1 MLYPCWELMSSWWP
15 LTRSHRNLPSSL
27 STAHITSYLASFPLP
42 LTHSYLTVRIAQVI
56 LTLAAVPKEA
66 GVRSYRF
73 FSLLFLFRSHG
84 NATTGAQG
92 SWVAER
98 NRTYSALGCQGSS
111 SPSPNLYPNF
121 IHSCAIFT
129 SLYTTL
135 SSSGCSATRSRRVV
149 ATWRAHTSSSTSC
162 YSCSSSVV
170 ILEPYFWL
178 LYVFFFPLANAC
190 TFWFSLY
197 SYGA

>member
-27 STAHITSYLASFPLP
+27 STAHITSYLASSPLP

-129 SLYTTL
+129 SLYHQWPRAPHFPAAVAPRRDHAEWRPHDML
-135 SSSGCSATRSRRVV
+135 IHAVIYLLLLIARPRFSS
-149 ATWRAHTSSSTSC
+149 
-162 YSCSSSVV
+162 
-170 ILEPYFWL
+170 
-178 LYVFFFPLANAC
+178 
-190 TFWFSLY
+190 
-197 SYGA
+197 